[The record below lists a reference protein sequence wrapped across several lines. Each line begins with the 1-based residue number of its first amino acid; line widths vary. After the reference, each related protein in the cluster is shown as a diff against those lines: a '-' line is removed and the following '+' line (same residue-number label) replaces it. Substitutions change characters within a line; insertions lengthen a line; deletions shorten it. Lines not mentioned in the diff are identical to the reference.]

1 MSPGG
6 WLGSSNDEEGTP
18 NGPFDQDGDGENG
31 SADPNVFTDGK
42 EDEPESDLRP
52 PEFSLV
58 EETDDETP
66 SDDLDDEED
75 EDGALNLVESGN
87 RGANGA
93 GEDGASPDI
102 GEEDGEGTNEPR
114 AATDGD
120 KDD

>member
-6 WLGSSNDEEGTP
+6 WLGSSNDGEGTP

-31 SADPNVFTDGK
+31 SADPNVFTDVK

-75 EDGALNLVESGN
+75 EDGA
-87 RGANGA
+87 
-93 GEDGASPDI
+93 SPDI
-102 GEEDGEGTNEPR
+102 GEEDGEGTDEPR

>member
-1 MSPGG
+1 
-6 WLGSSNDEEGTP
+6 SNDGESTP

-31 SADPNVFTDGK
+31 SADPNVFTVGK
-42 EDEPESDLRP
+42 EGEEPESDFGL

-58 EETDDETP
+58 EEDDDETP
-66 SDDLDDEED
+66 PDGLDDEED
-75 EDGALNLVESGN
+75 DDGALNLVESDD

-93 GEDGASPDI
+93 GENGASPDI
-102 GEEDGEGTNEPR
+102 GEEDGEGTDEPR